1 MKKYMMITLYEGQ
14 QGVSFYDSYDAA
26 FGAHMDAE
34 CGLGAYAEVY
44 ERQDGPEG
52 GQYVLLYA

>member
-1 MKKYMMITLYEGQ
+1 MKKYMVITLYEGQ
-14 QGVSFYDSYDAA
+14 QGVSFYDSFDAA
-26 FGAHMDAE
+26 QDAHMNAE

-52 GQYVLLYA
+52 GQYVMIYA